1 MKQMKKLLA
10 FVLAFAM
17 IVTIYQPSAVY
28 AAAKKP
34 SLSAKTM
41 TLQVGQK
48 KTLKV
53 KNAGKKAVLKWSSN
67 KKSIATVSKKGVVKA
82 VKAGNAVVTCK
93 VTTKNGKTTKL
104 TCKVAV
110 KKTAKVTSL
119 TVGSQSELEKALKN
133 KNDTKITVATQ
144 GAVTFTVPQGNYS
157 KVDLVINA
165 PNADVVNNG
174 KFKSIDIQ
182 AIKPNTY
189 RENAKGNV
197 ITVSATGDARVIV
210 ETGATVAKI
219 MVSGSKGNVKLVV
232 DGTLSGI
239 TIDAP
244 VNVTVEGKTTV
255 AVPVTVNEKAAGA
268 NVTSSTPVE
277 VKAAAPIALNLTKG
291 AEGSKVEATSDK
303 AEVTVKNETTQAVTV
318 TTPAGSKDVAKDTT
332 SKVDNAGK
340 VTDTTDNNGGNTSDG
355 GTSSGGSSGGNVT
368 PTETITLNA
377 LHVFARNQMDV
388 ELQTKIT
395 NKDKIVVTD
404 EKGNIQKVAE
414 IKDMNDDSQEDEEDG
429 WQRYM
434 ITFASNLESGKYV
447 FTYVSGNKKYQG
459 DFDFA
464 EEDLAKTESAAG
476 KIKTNIFDKTYDIV
490 AAGENDT
497 SVAVRQI
504 NKVLGECAQ
513 ANDFWAV
520 VLGNYSDTYDNKDS
534 GKAGLKIT
542 IRVQG
547 GDSDVLQDVD
557 GIVYF
562 TFTKEPM
569 AVTAPVISYK
579 TKTSIV
585 VKAEDDQE
593 YICCESDKEITQED
607 DWENAVQA
615 DRADE
620 FGNIEFSDLDMGKT
634 YVVYT
639 RNMTEDMTVK
649 MSEKVTLSNEL
660 KDMEAVVKTSNEENI
675 PGEITGWEKGGLVL
689 RVPVTIKF
697 MVYGTYEKD
706 KLKYVFTSSD
716 EHFGDFQDE
725 SADLDEKVR
734 LNTFQDD
741 YVEFIGAENLGEG
754 DHTFQFSLQVK
765 YDDQV
770 INQVEFSTVFSI
782 TEEDLEKTQD

>member
-17 IVTIYQPSAVY
+17 IITIYQPSAAY
-28 AAAKKP
+28 AATKKTR
-34 SLSAKTM
+34 LNAKTM

-53 KNAGKKAVLKWSSN
+53 KNAGKKAKLKWSSN

-133 KNDTKITVATQ
+133 KNVTKITVATQ

-255 AVPVTVNEKAAGA
+255 AVSVTVNEKAAGA

-277 VKAAAPIALNLTKG
+277 VKAAAPITLNLTKG
-291 AEGSKVEATSDK
+291 AEGSKVETTSNK

-340 VTDTTDNNGGNTSDG
+340 VTDVADNTDANNNGGGATG
-355 GTSSGGSSGGNVT
+355 GGSSSGGSVTPTPSVGKMDKAQNVVKNIEKNELSASISALQNPMICQKVLFDEIQKKFNEDEELKDIYFEVSYNEPIEKNDPKLIASMRVTIYGENDESYEIYGNVT
-368 PTETITLNA
+368 FICTES
-377 LHVFARNQMDV
+377 
-388 ELQTKIT
+388 E
-395 NKDKIVVTD
+395 
-404 EKGNIQKVAE
+404 IQVSAPE
-414 IKDMNDDSQEDEEDG
+414 IKHILKHSLVVAVEPTYEYACVTSGTAISAITEDEWVQGNESDDFGCYEMSGLAENTDYVVYKRIIGVDEYYGSTTVTTTGGKETVCLAEADDKKEFKFENVKTTSLIRIPLDGLKTACYGLPENNGEHGSFEFACDDSALNDSLNGAYTSLEYSKEENVFF
-429 WQRYM
+429 
-434 ITFASNLESGKYV
+434 TFEV
-447 FTYVSGNKKYQG
+447 P
-459 DFDFA
+459 
-464 EEDLAKTESAAG
+464 EDL
-476 KIKTNIFDKTYDIV
+476 
-490 AAGENDT
+490 
-497 SVAVRQI
+497 
-504 NKVLGECAQ
+504 
-513 ANDFWAV
+513 
-520 VLGNYSDTYDNKDS
+520 
-534 GKAGLKIT
+534 KA
-542 IRVQG
+542 R
-547 GDSDVLQDVD
+547 
-557 GIVYF
+557 
-562 TFTKEPM
+562 
-569 AVTAPVISYK
+569 
-579 TKTSIV
+579 
-585 VKAEDDQE
+585 
-593 YICCESDKEITQED
+593 
-607 DWENAVQA
+607 
-615 DRADE
+615 
-620 FGNIEFSDLDMGKT
+620 T
-634 YVVYT
+634 YVVKFNYYFGCSVRKSDGEWDEYT
-639 RNMTEDMTVK
+639 SKSDPIPYTV
-649 MSEKVTLSNEL
+649 T
-660 KDMEAVVKTSNEENI
+660 
-675 PGEITGWEKGGLVL
+675 
-689 RVPVTIKF
+689 
-697 MVYGTYEKD
+697 
-706 KLKYVFTSSD
+706 FTV
-716 EHFGDFQDE
+716 Q
-725 SADLDEKVR
+725 
-734 LNTFQDD
+734 
-741 YVEFIGAENLGEG
+741 
-754 DHTFQFSLQVK
+754 
-765 YDDQV
+765 
-770 INQVEFSTVFSI
+770 
-782 TEEDLEKTQD
+782 

>member
-17 IVTIYQPSAVY
+17 IITIYQPSAAY
-28 AAAKKP
+28 AATQKTR
-34 SLSAKTM
+34 LNAKTM

-53 KNAGKKAVLKWSSN
+53 KNAGKKAKLKWSSN

-133 KNDTKITVATQ
+133 KNVTKITVATQ

-291 AEGSKVEATSDK
+291 AEGSKVETTSDK

-340 VTDTTDNNGGNTSDG
+340 VTDVADNTDANNGGGATG
-355 GTSSGGSSGGNVT
+355 GSSSSGGSVT
-368 PTETITLNA
+368 PTPSVGKMDKAQNVVKNIEKNELPASISA
-377 LHVFARNQMDV
+377 LQNPMICQKVLF
-388 ELQTKIT
+388 
-395 NKDKIVVTD
+395 D
-404 EKGNIQKVAE
+404 EIQK
-414 IKDMNDDSQEDEEDG
+414 KFNEDEELKDI
-429 WQRYM
+429 YFEVSYNET
-434 ITFASNLESGKYV
+434 IEKNDPKLFASMWVTIY
-447 FTYVSGNKKYQG
+447 
-459 DFDFA
+459 
-464 EEDLAKTESAAG
+464 
-476 KIKTNIFDKTYDIV
+476 
-490 AAGENDT
+490 GENDERYEIYGYVT
-497 SVAVRQI
+497 FICTESEIQVSAPEIKHILKHSLVVAVEPTYEYACVTSGTAISTITEDEWVQG
-504 NKVLGECAQ
+504 NESD
-513 ANDFWAV
+513 DFGCYEMSGLNENTEHV
-520 VLGNYSDTYDNKDS
+520 VYKRIIGVDEYYGSTTVTTTG
-534 GKAGLKIT
+534 GKETVCLAEADGKKEFKFENVKTTSLIRIPLDGLKT
-542 IRVQG
+542 ACYG
-547 GDSDVLQDVD
+547 LPENNGEHGSFEFACDDSALNDSLNGAYTSLEYSKEEENVF
-557 GIVYF
+557 F
-562 TFTKEPM
+562 TFEVPEDL
-569 AVTAPVISYK
+569 
-579 TKTSIV
+579 
-585 VKAEDDQE
+585 KA
-593 YICCESDKEITQED
+593 
-607 DWENAVQA
+607 
-615 DRADE
+615 R
-620 FGNIEFSDLDMGKT
+620 T
-634 YVVYT
+634 YVVKFNYYFGCSVRKSDGEWDEYT
-639 RNMTEDMTVK
+639 SKSDPIPYTV
-649 MSEKVTLSNEL
+649 T
-660 KDMEAVVKTSNEENI
+660 
-675 PGEITGWEKGGLVL
+675 
-689 RVPVTIKF
+689 
-697 MVYGTYEKD
+697 
-706 KLKYVFTSSD
+706 FTV
-716 EHFGDFQDE
+716 Q
-725 SADLDEKVR
+725 
-734 LNTFQDD
+734 
-741 YVEFIGAENLGEG
+741 
-754 DHTFQFSLQVK
+754 
-765 YDDQV
+765 
-770 INQVEFSTVFSI
+770 
-782 TEEDLEKTQD
+782 

>member
-17 IVTIYQPSAVY
+17 IITIYQPSAAY
-28 AAAKKP
+28 AATQKTR
-34 SLSAKTM
+34 LNAKTM

-53 KNAGKKAVLKWSSN
+53 KNAGKKAKLKWSSN

-93 VTTKNGKTTKL
+93 VTTRNGKTTKL

-133 KNDTKITVATQ
+133 KNVTKITVATQ

-291 AEGSKVEATSDK
+291 AEGSKVETTSDK

-340 VTDTTDNNGGNTSDG
+340 VTDVADNTDANNGGGATG
-355 GTSSGGSSGGNVT
+355 GSSSSGGSVTPTPSVGKMDKAQNVVKNIEKNELPASISALQNPMICQKVLFDEIQKKFNEDEELKDIYFEVSYNETIEKNDPKLFASMWVTIYGENDEKYEIYGNVT
-368 PTETITLNA
+368 FICTES
-377 LHVFARNQMDV
+377 
-388 ELQTKIT
+388 E
-395 NKDKIVVTD
+395 
-404 EKGNIQKVAE
+404 IQVSAPE
-414 IKDMNDDSQEDEEDG
+414 IKHILKHSLVVAVEPTYEYACVTSGTAISAITEDEWVQGNESDDFGCYEMSGLAENTDYVVYKRIIGVDEYYGSTTVTTTGGKETVCLAEADDKKEFKFENVKTTSLIRIPLDGLKTACYGLPENNGEHGSFEFACDDSALNDSLNGAYTSLEYSKEENVFF
-429 WQRYM
+429 
-434 ITFASNLESGKYV
+434 TFEV
-447 FTYVSGNKKYQG
+447 P
-459 DFDFA
+459 
-464 EEDLAKTESAAG
+464 EDL
-476 KIKTNIFDKTYDIV
+476 
-490 AAGENDT
+490 
-497 SVAVRQI
+497 
-504 NKVLGECAQ
+504 
-513 ANDFWAV
+513 
-520 VLGNYSDTYDNKDS
+520 
-534 GKAGLKIT
+534 KA
-542 IRVQG
+542 R
-547 GDSDVLQDVD
+547 
-557 GIVYF
+557 
-562 TFTKEPM
+562 
-569 AVTAPVISYK
+569 
-579 TKTSIV
+579 
-585 VKAEDDQE
+585 
-593 YICCESDKEITQED
+593 
-607 DWENAVQA
+607 
-615 DRADE
+615 
-620 FGNIEFSDLDMGKT
+620 T
-634 YVVYT
+634 YVVKFNYYFGCSVRKSDGEWDEYT
-639 RNMTEDMTVK
+639 SKSDPIPYTV
-649 MSEKVTLSNEL
+649 T
-660 KDMEAVVKTSNEENI
+660 
-675 PGEITGWEKGGLVL
+675 
-689 RVPVTIKF
+689 
-697 MVYGTYEKD
+697 
-706 KLKYVFTSSD
+706 FTV
-716 EHFGDFQDE
+716 Q
-725 SADLDEKVR
+725 
-734 LNTFQDD
+734 
-741 YVEFIGAENLGEG
+741 
-754 DHTFQFSLQVK
+754 
-765 YDDQV
+765 
-770 INQVEFSTVFSI
+770 
-782 TEEDLEKTQD
+782 

>member
-17 IVTIYQPSAVY
+17 IITIYQPSAAY
-28 AAAKKP
+28 AATKKTR
-34 SLSAKTM
+34 LNAKTM

-53 KNAGKKAVLKWSSN
+53 KNAGKKAKLKWSSN
-67 KKSIATVSKKGVVKA
+67 KKSIATVSQKGVVKA

-133 KNDTKITVATQ
+133 KNVTKITVATQ

-244 VNVTVEGKTTV
+244 VNVTVEGKTTA

-291 AEGSKVEATSDK
+291 AEGSKVETTSDK

-340 VTDTTDNNGGNTSDG
+340 VTDVADNTDANNNGGGATG
-355 GTSSGGSSGGNVT
+355 GSSSSGGSVT
-368 PTETITLNA
+368 PTPSVGKMDKAQNVVKNIEKNELPASISALQNPMICQKVLFDEIQKKFNEDEKLKDIYFEVSYNETIEKNDSKLTA
-377 LHVFARNQMDV
+377 SMW
-388 ELQTKIT
+388 
-395 NKDKIVVTD
+395 VT
-404 EKGNIQKVAE
+404 I
-414 IKDMNDDSQEDEEDG
+414 
-429 WQRYM
+429 Y
-434 ITFASNLESGKYV
+434 
-447 FTYVSGNKKYQG
+447 
-459 DFDFA
+459 
-464 EEDLAKTESAAG
+464 
-476 KIKTNIFDKTYDIV
+476 
-490 AAGENDT
+490 GENDEGYELYDDVT
-497 SVAVRQI
+497 FVCTESEIQVSAPEIKHILKHSLVVAVEPTYEYACVTSGTAISAITEDEWVQG
-504 NKVLGECAQ
+504 NESD
-513 ANDFWAV
+513 DF
-520 VLGNYSDTYDNKDS
+520 GCYEMS
-534 GKAGLKIT
+534 GLK
-542 IRVQG
+542 
-547 GDSDVLQDVD
+547 
-557 GIVYF
+557 
-562 TFTKEPM
+562 
-569 AVTAPVISYK
+569 
-579 TKTSIV
+579 
-585 VKAEDDQE
+585 
-593 YICCESDKEITQED
+593 
-607 DWENAVQA
+607 EN
-615 DRADE
+615 
-620 FGNIEFSDLDMGKT
+620 
-634 YVVYT
+634 
-639 RNMTEDMTVK
+639 TE
-649 MSEKVTLSNEL
+649 
-660 KDMEAVVKTSNEENI
+660 
-675 PGEITGWEKGGLVL
+675 
-689 RVPVTIKF
+689 
-697 MVYGTYEKD
+697 
-706 KLKYVFTSSD
+706 
-716 EHFGDFQDE
+716 
-725 SADLDEKVR
+725 
-734 LNTFQDD
+734 
-741 YVEFIGAENLGEG
+741 
-754 DHTFQFSLQVK
+754 
-765 YDDQV
+765 
-770 INQVEFSTVFSI
+770 
-782 TEEDLEKTQD
+782 

>member
-17 IVTIYQPSAVY
+17 IITIYQPSAVY

-34 SLSAKTM
+34 GLSAKTM

-53 KNAGKKAVLKWSSN
+53 KNAGKKAKLKWSSN

-82 VKAGNAVVTCK
+82 VKAGNAIVTCK

-119 TVGSQSELEKALKN
+119 TVGFQKELEKALKN
-133 KNDTKITVATQ
+133 KNVTKITVATQ
-144 GAVTFTVPQGNYS
+144 GAVTFTVPQGDYS
-157 KVDLVINA
+157 KVELVINA

-210 ETGATVAKI
+210 ETGATVEKI

-244 VNVTVEGKTTV
+244 VNVTVEGKTTA

-291 AEGSKVEATSDK
+291 AEGSKVETTSDK

-340 VTDTTDNNGGNTSDG
+340 VTEVADNTDVNNNNGGGTAG
-355 GTSSGGSSGGNVT
+355 GGSSSGGSSGGNVT

-395 NKDKIVVTD
+395 DKDKIVVTD

-434 ITFASNLESGKYV
+434 ITFTSNLESGKYV

-490 AAGENDT
+490 ATGENDT
-497 SVAVRQI
+497 SVAGRQI
-504 NKVLGECAQ
+504 NKVLGEYAQ
-513 ANDFWAV
+513 ANDFWAA
-520 VLGNYSDTYDNKDS
+520 VLGNYSDTYDNKS
-534 GKAGLKIT
+534 GGKAGLKIT

-569 AVTAPVISYK
+569 AVTAPAISYK

-585 VKAEDDQE
+585 VKAEEDQE
-593 YICCESDKEITQED
+593 YICCEADKEITQED
-607 DWENAVQA
+607 DWENTVQA

-620 FGNIEFSDLDMGKT
+620 FGNIEFDKLSIGKS
-634 YVVYT
+634 YRIWT
-639 RNMTEDMTVK
+639 RNIEEADVE
-649 MSEKVTLSNEL
+649 EKS
-660 KDMEAVVKTSNEENI
+660 D
-675 PGEITGWEKGGLVL
+675 EITLTEKNPQIVCL
-689 RVPVTIKF
+689 
-697 MVYGTYEKD
+697 
-706 KLKYVFTSSD
+706 
-716 EHFGDFQDE
+716 
-725 SADLDEKVR
+725 ADSDEKV
-734 LNTFQDD
+734 L
-741 YVEFIGAENLGEG
+741 NLG
-754 DHTFQFSLQVK
+754 
-765 YDDQV
+765 
-770 INQVEFSTVFSI
+770 TVTTS
-782 TEEDLEKTQD
+782 EEDDRVIQIPRSVKISNYGQVPENMYLHGETDNVVLMKDGQKIESDVSVSLPHSDLAEVYSVDGFEKGEYTLTYDYYYCCSDNTTHQRAVGSQAVTYQVTFTIE

>member
-17 IVTIYQPSAVY
+17 IITIYQPSAAY
-28 AAAKKP
+28 AATKKTR
-34 SLSAKTM
+34 LNAKTM

-53 KNAGKKAVLKWSSN
+53 KNAGKKAKLKWSSN

-133 KNDTKITVATQ
+133 KNVTKITVATQ
-144 GAVTFTVPQGNYS
+144 GAVTFTVPQSNYS

-244 VNVTVEGKTTV
+244 VNVTVEGKTTA

-291 AEGSKVEATSDK
+291 AEGSKVETISDK

-340 VTDTTDNNGGNTSDG
+340 VTDVADNTDANNNGGGATG
-355 GTSSGGSSGGNVT
+355 GGSSSGGSVTPTPSVGKMDKAQNVVKNIEKNELSASISALQNPMICQKVLFDEIQKKFNEDEELKDIYFEVSYNEPIEKNDPKLIASMRVTIYGENDESYEIYGNVT
-368 PTETITLNA
+368 FICTES
-377 LHVFARNQMDV
+377 
-388 ELQTKIT
+388 E
-395 NKDKIVVTD
+395 
-404 EKGNIQKVAE
+404 IQVSAPE
-414 IKDMNDDSQEDEEDG
+414 IKHILKHSLVVAVEPTYEYACVTSGTAISAITENQWVQGNESDDFGCCEMSGLKEDTEYVVYKRIIGVDEYYGSTTVTTTGGKETVCLAEADGKKEFKFDNVKTTSLIRIPLDGLKTACYGLPENNGEHGSFEFACDDSALNDSLNDAYTSLEYSKEEENVFF
-429 WQRYM
+429 
-434 ITFASNLESGKYV
+434 TFEVPEVLKTGKYV
-447 FTYVSGNKKYQG
+447 VKFNYYFGCSVRKSDGKWDKY
-459 DFDFA
+459 
-464 EEDLAKTESAAG
+464 
-476 KIKTNIFDKTYDIV
+476 
-490 AAGENDT
+490 T
-497 SVAVRQI
+497 S
-504 NKVLGECAQ
+504 K
-513 ANDFWAV
+513 
-520 VLGNYSDTYDNKDS
+520 SDPIPY
-534 GKAGLKIT
+534 T
-542 IRVQG
+542 I
-547 GDSDVLQDVD
+547 
-557 GIVYF
+557 
-562 TFTKEPM
+562 TFT
-569 AVTAPVISYK
+569 
-579 TKTSIV
+579 
-585 VKAEDDQE
+585 
-593 YICCESDKEITQED
+593 
-607 DWENAVQA
+607 VQ
-615 DRADE
+615 
-620 FGNIEFSDLDMGKT
+620 
-634 YVVYT
+634 
-639 RNMTEDMTVK
+639 
-649 MSEKVTLSNEL
+649 
-660 KDMEAVVKTSNEENI
+660 
-675 PGEITGWEKGGLVL
+675 
-689 RVPVTIKF
+689 
-697 MVYGTYEKD
+697 
-706 KLKYVFTSSD
+706 
-716 EHFGDFQDE
+716 
-725 SADLDEKVR
+725 
-734 LNTFQDD
+734 
-741 YVEFIGAENLGEG
+741 
-754 DHTFQFSLQVK
+754 
-765 YDDQV
+765 
-770 INQVEFSTVFSI
+770 
-782 TEEDLEKTQD
+782 

>member
-17 IVTIYQPSAVY
+17 IITIYQPSAAY
-28 AAAKKP
+28 AATQKTR
-34 SLSAKTM
+34 LNAKTM

-53 KNAGKKAVLKWSSN
+53 KNAGKKTKLKWSSN

-133 KNDTKITVATQ
+133 KNVTKITVATQ

-244 VNVTVEGKTTV
+244 VNVTVEGKTTA

-277 VKAAAPIALNLTKG
+277 VKAAAPITLNLTKG
-291 AEGSKVEATSDK
+291 AEGSKVETTSDK

-340 VTDTTDNNGGNTSDG
+340 VTDVADNTDANNNGGGATG
-355 GTSSGGSSGGNVT
+355 GGSSSGGGIT
-368 PTETITLNA
+368 PVPSIGKIGEFS
-377 LHVFARNQMDV
+377 VMGRNKLSIYPDDV
-388 ELQTKIT
+388 
-395 NKDKIVVTD
+395 KIVPETVANENITVTD
-404 EKGNIQKVAE
+404 ANGRSIRAAE
-414 IKDMNDDSQEDEEDG
+414 IKRDADG
-429 WQRYM
+429 
-434 ITFASNLESGKYV
+434 ESGY
-447 FTYVSGNKKYQG
+447 Y
-459 DFDFA
+459 
-464 EEDLAKTESAAG
+464 
-476 KIKTNIFDKTYDIV
+476 
-490 AAGENDT
+490 
-497 SVAVRQI
+497 
-504 NKVLGECAQ
+504 
-513 ANDFWAV
+513 
-520 VLGNYSDTYDNKDS
+520 
-534 GKAGLKIT
+534 
-542 IRVQG
+542 
-547 GDSDVLQDVD
+547 
-557 GIVYF
+557 
-562 TFTKEPM
+562 
-569 AVTAPVISYK
+569 
-579 TKTSIV
+579 
-585 VKAEDDQE
+585 
-593 YICCESDKEITQED
+593 
-607 DWENAVQA
+607 
-615 DRADE
+615 
-620 FGNIEFSDLDMGKT
+620 
-634 YVVYT
+634 
-639 RNMTEDMTVK
+639 
-649 MSEKVTLSNEL
+649 VTLAS
-660 KDMEAVVKTSNEENI
+660 DMVN
-675 PGEITGWEKGGLVL
+675 
-689 RVPVTIKF
+689 
-697 MVYGTYEKD
+697 
-706 KLKYVFTSSD
+706 
-716 EHFGDFQDE
+716 
-725 SADLDEKVR
+725 
-734 LNTFQDD
+734 
-741 YVEFIGAENLGEG
+741 
-754 DHTFQFSLQVK
+754 
-765 YDDQV
+765 
-770 INQVEFSTVFSI
+770 
-782 TEEDLEKTQD
+782 

>member
-17 IVTIYQPSAVY
+17 IITIYQPSAAY
-28 AAAKKP
+28 AATQKTR
-34 SLSAKTM
+34 LNAKTM

-53 KNAGKKAVLKWSSN
+53 KNAGKKAKLKWSSN

-133 KNDTKITVATQ
+133 KNVTKITVATQ

-244 VNVTVEGKTTV
+244 VNVTVEGKTTA

-291 AEGSKVEATSDK
+291 AEGSKVETTSDK

-340 VTDTTDNNGGNTSDG
+340 VTDVADNTDANNNGGGATG
-355 GTSSGGSSGGNVT
+355 GGSSSGGSVTPTPSVGKMDKAQNVVKNIEKNELPASISALQNPMICQKVLFDEIQKKFNEDEELKDIYFEVSYNEPIEKNDPKLIASMRVTIYGENDESYEIYGNVT
-368 PTETITLNA
+368 FICKES
-377 LHVFARNQMDV
+377 
-388 ELQTKIT
+388 E
-395 NKDKIVVTD
+395 
-404 EKGNIQKVAE
+404 IQVSAPE
-414 IKDMNDDSQEDEEDG
+414 IKHILKHSLVVAVEPTYEYACVTSGTAISAITENQWVQGNESDDFGCYEMSGLNENTEHVVYKRIIGVDEYYGSTTVTTTGGKETVCLAEADGKKEFKFENVKTTSLIRIPLDGLKTACYGLPENNGEHGSFEFACDDSALNDSLNGAYTSLEYSKEEENVFF
-429 WQRYM
+429 
-434 ITFASNLESGKYV
+434 TFEV
-447 FTYVSGNKKYQG
+447 P
-459 DFDFA
+459 
-464 EEDLAKTESAAG
+464 EDL
-476 KIKTNIFDKTYDIV
+476 
-490 AAGENDT
+490 
-497 SVAVRQI
+497 
-504 NKVLGECAQ
+504 
-513 ANDFWAV
+513 
-520 VLGNYSDTYDNKDS
+520 
-534 GKAGLKIT
+534 KA
-542 IRVQG
+542 R
-547 GDSDVLQDVD
+547 
-557 GIVYF
+557 
-562 TFTKEPM
+562 
-569 AVTAPVISYK
+569 
-579 TKTSIV
+579 
-585 VKAEDDQE
+585 
-593 YICCESDKEITQED
+593 
-607 DWENAVQA
+607 
-615 DRADE
+615 
-620 FGNIEFSDLDMGKT
+620 T
-634 YVVYT
+634 YVVKFNYYFGCSVRKSDGEWDEYT
-639 RNMTEDMTVK
+639 SKSDPIPYTV
-649 MSEKVTLSNEL
+649 T
-660 KDMEAVVKTSNEENI
+660 
-675 PGEITGWEKGGLVL
+675 
-689 RVPVTIKF
+689 
-697 MVYGTYEKD
+697 
-706 KLKYVFTSSD
+706 FTV
-716 EHFGDFQDE
+716 Q
-725 SADLDEKVR
+725 
-734 LNTFQDD
+734 
-741 YVEFIGAENLGEG
+741 
-754 DHTFQFSLQVK
+754 
-765 YDDQV
+765 
-770 INQVEFSTVFSI
+770 
-782 TEEDLEKTQD
+782 

>member
-17 IVTIYQPSAVY
+17 IITIYQPSAAY
-28 AAAKKP
+28 AATQKTR
-34 SLSAKTM
+34 LNAKTM

-53 KNAGKKAVLKWSSN
+53 KNAGKKAKLKWSSN

-133 KNDTKITVATQ
+133 KNVTKITVATQ

-291 AEGSKVEATSDK
+291 AEGSKVETTSDK

-332 SKVDNAGK
+332 SKVDNVGK
-340 VTDTTDNNGGNTSDG
+340 VTDVADNTDANNGGGATG
-355 GTSSGGSSGGNVT
+355 GSSSSGGSVTPTPSVGKMDKAQNVVKNIEKNELPASISALQNPMICQKVLFDEIQKKFNEDEELKDIYFEVSYNEPIEKNDPKLIASMRVTIYGENDESYEIYGNVT
-368 PTETITLNA
+368 FICKES
-377 LHVFARNQMDV
+377 
-388 ELQTKIT
+388 E
-395 NKDKIVVTD
+395 
-404 EKGNIQKVAE
+404 IQVSAPE
-414 IKDMNDDSQEDEEDG
+414 IKHILKHSLVVAVEPTYEYACVTSGTAISAITENQWVQGNESDDFGCYEMSGLNENTEHVVYKRIIGVDEYYGSTTVTTTGGKETVCLAEADGKKEFKFENVKTTSLIRIPLDGLKTACYGLPENNGEHGSFEFACDDSALNDSLNGAYTSLEYSKEEENVFF
-429 WQRYM
+429 
-434 ITFASNLESGKYV
+434 TFEV
-447 FTYVSGNKKYQG
+447 P
-459 DFDFA
+459 
-464 EEDLAKTESAAG
+464 EDL
-476 KIKTNIFDKTYDIV
+476 
-490 AAGENDT
+490 
-497 SVAVRQI
+497 
-504 NKVLGECAQ
+504 
-513 ANDFWAV
+513 
-520 VLGNYSDTYDNKDS
+520 
-534 GKAGLKIT
+534 KA
-542 IRVQG
+542 R
-547 GDSDVLQDVD
+547 
-557 GIVYF
+557 
-562 TFTKEPM
+562 
-569 AVTAPVISYK
+569 
-579 TKTSIV
+579 
-585 VKAEDDQE
+585 
-593 YICCESDKEITQED
+593 
-607 DWENAVQA
+607 
-615 DRADE
+615 
-620 FGNIEFSDLDMGKT
+620 T
-634 YVVYT
+634 YVVKFNYYFGCSVRKSDGEWDEYT
-639 RNMTEDMTVK
+639 SKSDPIPYTV
-649 MSEKVTLSNEL
+649 T
-660 KDMEAVVKTSNEENI
+660 
-675 PGEITGWEKGGLVL
+675 
-689 RVPVTIKF
+689 
-697 MVYGTYEKD
+697 
-706 KLKYVFTSSD
+706 FTV
-716 EHFGDFQDE
+716 Q
-725 SADLDEKVR
+725 
-734 LNTFQDD
+734 
-741 YVEFIGAENLGEG
+741 
-754 DHTFQFSLQVK
+754 
-765 YDDQV
+765 
-770 INQVEFSTVFSI
+770 
-782 TEEDLEKTQD
+782 

>member
-17 IVTIYQPSAVY
+17 IITIYQPSAAY
-28 AAAKKP
+28 AATKKIR
-34 SLSAKTM
+34 LNAKTM

-53 KNAGKKAVLKWSSN
+53 KNAGKKAKLKWSSN

-133 KNDTKITVATQ
+133 KNVTKITVATQ
-144 GAVTFTVPQGNYS
+144 GAVTFTVPQGDYS

-210 ETGATVAKI
+210 ATGATVAKI

-244 VNVTVEGKTTV
+244 VNVTVEGKTTA

-291 AEGSKVEATSDK
+291 AEGSKVETTSDK

-340 VTDTTDNNGGNTSDG
+340 VTDVADNTDANNNGGGATG
-355 GTSSGGSSGGNVT
+355 GGSSSGGSVT
-368 PTETITLNA
+368 PTPSVGKMDKAQNVVKNIEKNELPASISA
-377 LHVFARNQMDV
+377 LQNPMICQKVLF
-388 ELQTKIT
+388 
-395 NKDKIVVTD
+395 D
-404 EKGNIQKVAE
+404 EIQK
-414 IKDMNDDSQEDEEDG
+414 KFNEDEELKDIDFEVS
-429 WQRYM
+429 YNET
-434 ITFASNLESGKYV
+434 IEKNDPKLFASMWVTIY
-447 FTYVSGNKKYQG
+447 
-459 DFDFA
+459 
-464 EEDLAKTESAAG
+464 
-476 KIKTNIFDKTYDIV
+476 
-490 AAGENDT
+490 GENDERYEIYGYVT
-497 SVAVRQI
+497 FICTESEIQVSAPEIKHILKHSLVVAVEPTYEYACVTSGTAISAITEDQWVQGNESDDFGCYEMSGLKEDTEYVVYKRI
-504 NKVLGECAQ
+504 IGVDEYYGSTTVTTTGGKETVCLAEADGKKEFKFDNVKTTSLIRIPLDGLKTACYGLPENNGEHGSFEFACDDSAL
-513 ANDFWAV
+513 NDSLNDAYTS
-520 VLGNYSDTYDNKDS
+520 LEYSKEEENVFFTFEVPEDL
-534 GKAGLKIT
+534 KAG
-542 IRVQG
+542 
-547 GDSDVLQDVD
+547 
-557 GIVYF
+557 
-562 TFTKEPM
+562 
-569 AVTAPVISYK
+569 
-579 TKTSIV
+579 
-585 VKAEDDQE
+585 
-593 YICCESDKEITQED
+593 
-607 DWENAVQA
+607 
-615 DRADE
+615 
-620 FGNIEFSDLDMGKT
+620 T
-634 YVVYT
+634 YVVKFNYYFGCSVRKSDGEWDEYT
-639 RNMTEDMTVK
+639 SKSDPIPYTV
-649 MSEKVTLSNEL
+649 T
-660 KDMEAVVKTSNEENI
+660 
-675 PGEITGWEKGGLVL
+675 
-689 RVPVTIKF
+689 
-697 MVYGTYEKD
+697 
-706 KLKYVFTSSD
+706 FTV
-716 EHFGDFQDE
+716 Q
-725 SADLDEKVR
+725 
-734 LNTFQDD
+734 
-741 YVEFIGAENLGEG
+741 
-754 DHTFQFSLQVK
+754 
-765 YDDQV
+765 
-770 INQVEFSTVFSI
+770 
-782 TEEDLEKTQD
+782 

>member
-17 IVTIYQPSAVY
+17 IITIYQPSAAY
-28 AAAKKP
+28 AATQKTR
-34 SLSAKTM
+34 LNAKTM

-53 KNAGKKAVLKWSSN
+53 KNAGKKAKLKWSSN

-133 KNDTKITVATQ
+133 KNVTKITVATQ

-244 VNVTVEGKTTV
+244 VNVTVEGKTTA

-291 AEGSKVEATSDK
+291 AEGSKVETTSDK

-340 VTDTTDNNGGNTSDG
+340 VTDVADNTDANNNGGGATG
-355 GTSSGGSSGGNVT
+355 GGSSSGGSVT
-368 PTETITLNA
+368 PTPSVGKMDKAQNVVKNIEKNELPASISA
-377 LHVFARNQMDV
+377 LQNPMICQKVLF
-388 ELQTKIT
+388 
-395 NKDKIVVTD
+395 D
-404 EKGNIQKVAE
+404 EIQK
-414 IKDMNDDSQEDEEDG
+414 KFNEDEELKDIDFEVS
-429 WQRYM
+429 YNET
-434 ITFASNLESGKYV
+434 IEKNDPKLFASMWVTIY
-447 FTYVSGNKKYQG
+447 
-459 DFDFA
+459 
-464 EEDLAKTESAAG
+464 
-476 KIKTNIFDKTYDIV
+476 
-490 AAGENDT
+490 GENDERYEIYGYVT
-497 SVAVRQI
+497 FICTESEIQVSAPEIKHILKHSLVVAVEPTYEYACVTSGTAISTITEDEWVQG
-504 NKVLGECAQ
+504 NESD
-513 ANDFWAV
+513 DFGCYEMSGLNENTEHV
-520 VLGNYSDTYDNKDS
+520 VYKRIIGVDEYYGSTTVTTTG
-534 GKAGLKIT
+534 GKETVCLAEADGKKEFKFENVKTTSLIRIPLDGLKT
-542 IRVQG
+542 ACYG
-547 GDSDVLQDVD
+547 LPENNGEHGSFEFACDDSALNDSLNGAYTSLEYSKEENVF
-557 GIVYF
+557 F
-562 TFTKEPM
+562 TFEVPEDL
-569 AVTAPVISYK
+569 
-579 TKTSIV
+579 
-585 VKAEDDQE
+585 KA
-593 YICCESDKEITQED
+593 
-607 DWENAVQA
+607 
-615 DRADE
+615 R
-620 FGNIEFSDLDMGKT
+620 T
-634 YVVYT
+634 YVVKFNYYFGCSVRKSDGEWDEYT
-639 RNMTEDMTVK
+639 SKSDPIPYTV
-649 MSEKVTLSNEL
+649 T
-660 KDMEAVVKTSNEENI
+660 
-675 PGEITGWEKGGLVL
+675 
-689 RVPVTIKF
+689 
-697 MVYGTYEKD
+697 
-706 KLKYVFTSSD
+706 FTV
-716 EHFGDFQDE
+716 Q
-725 SADLDEKVR
+725 
-734 LNTFQDD
+734 
-741 YVEFIGAENLGEG
+741 
-754 DHTFQFSLQVK
+754 
-765 YDDQV
+765 
-770 INQVEFSTVFSI
+770 
-782 TEEDLEKTQD
+782 

>member
-17 IVTIYQPSAVY
+17 IITIYQPSAAY
-28 AAAKKP
+28 AATQKTR
-34 SLSAKTM
+34 LNAKTM

-53 KNAGKKAVLKWSSN
+53 KNAGKKAKLKWSSN

-133 KNDTKITVATQ
+133 KNVTKITVATQ

-291 AEGSKVEATSDK
+291 AEGSKVETTSDK

-340 VTDTTDNNGGNTSDG
+340 VTDVADNTDANNNGGGATG
-355 GTSSGGSSGGNVT
+355 GGSSSWGSVT
-368 PTETITLNA
+368 PTPSVGKMDKAQNVVKNIEKNELSASISA
-377 LHVFARNQMDV
+377 LQNPMICQKVLF
-388 ELQTKIT
+388 
-395 NKDKIVVTD
+395 D
-404 EKGNIQKVAE
+404 EIQK
-414 IKDMNDDSQEDEEDG
+414 KFNEDEELKDIDFEVS
-429 WQRYM
+429 YNET
-434 ITFASNLESGKYV
+434 IEKNDPKLFASMWVTIY
-447 FTYVSGNKKYQG
+447 
-459 DFDFA
+459 
-464 EEDLAKTESAAG
+464 
-476 KIKTNIFDKTYDIV
+476 
-490 AAGENDT
+490 GENDERYEIYGYVT
-497 SVAVRQI
+497 FICTESEIQVSAPEIKHILKHSLVVAVEPTYEYACVTSGTAISAITEDEWVQGNESDDFGCYEMSGLNENTEYVVYKRI
-504 NKVLGECAQ
+504 IGVDEYYGSTTVTTTGGKETVCLAEADGKKEFKFDNVKTTSLIRIPLDGLKTACYGLPENNGEHGRFEFACDDSAL
-513 ANDFWAV
+513 NDSLNGAYTS
-520 VLGNYSDTYDNKDS
+520 LEYSKEEENVFFTFEVPEDL
-534 GKAGLKIT
+534 KAG
-542 IRVQG
+542 
-547 GDSDVLQDVD
+547 
-557 GIVYF
+557 
-562 TFTKEPM
+562 
-569 AVTAPVISYK
+569 
-579 TKTSIV
+579 
-585 VKAEDDQE
+585 
-593 YICCESDKEITQED
+593 
-607 DWENAVQA
+607 
-615 DRADE
+615 
-620 FGNIEFSDLDMGKT
+620 T
-634 YVVYT
+634 YVVKFNYYFGCSVRKSDGEWDEYT
-639 RNMTEDMTVK
+639 CKSDPIPYTV
-649 MSEKVTLSNEL
+649 T
-660 KDMEAVVKTSNEENI
+660 
-675 PGEITGWEKGGLVL
+675 
-689 RVPVTIKF
+689 
-697 MVYGTYEKD
+697 
-706 KLKYVFTSSD
+706 FTV
-716 EHFGDFQDE
+716 Q
-725 SADLDEKVR
+725 
-734 LNTFQDD
+734 
-741 YVEFIGAENLGEG
+741 
-754 DHTFQFSLQVK
+754 
-765 YDDQV
+765 
-770 INQVEFSTVFSI
+770 
-782 TEEDLEKTQD
+782 

>member
-17 IVTIYQPSAVY
+17 IITIYQPSAAY
-28 AAAKKP
+28 AATKKTR
-34 SLSAKTM
+34 LNAKTM

-53 KNAGKKAVLKWSSN
+53 KNAGKKAKLKWSSN

-93 VTTKNGKTTKL
+93 VTTKNGKTIKL

-133 KNDTKITVATQ
+133 KNVTKITVATQ

-244 VNVTVEGKTTV
+244 VNVTVEGKTTA

-291 AEGSKVEATSDK
+291 AEGSKVETTSDK

-340 VTDTTDNNGGNTSDG
+340 VTDVADNTDANNNGGGATG
-355 GTSSGGSSGGNVT
+355 GGSSSGGGIT
-368 PTETITLNA
+368 PVPSIGKIGEFS
-377 LHVFARNQMDV
+377 VMGRNKLSIYPDDV
-388 ELQTKIT
+388 
-395 NKDKIVVTD
+395 KIVPETVANENITVTD
-404 EKGNIQKVAE
+404 ANGRSIRAAE
-414 IKDMNDDSQEDEEDG
+414 IKRDADGESGYYVTLASDMVNGTYTFTMLLQGKTYTQEFTYNDSVWSVMDEAQKVIKEYEQSKPTASVSALKNPKICQKVLLDGIMEKFNEDPALKTLDLEVNYEEKYTVNGSELTAAMWIAIYGDNDAKYELYDDVTFVCTGAEIQVSKPLIKHTLKHSLVVEVEPGYEYACVASGIKGSEVPENAWVKGNNSDDFGCYEMTELAENTEYVVYKRIIGVDGYYGSSTVTTGGKETICLAKTDGTKDFEKGTVTTGSSISIAFDGLKLVCYGKPENSDNPGEYEFICENDDSMKKTLEEHSSMNTRD
-429 WQRYM
+429 
-434 ITFASNLESGKYV
+434 
-447 FTYVSGNKKYQG
+447 
-459 DFDFA
+459 
-464 EEDLAKTESAAG
+464 
-476 KIKTNIFDKTYDIV
+476 
-490 AAGENDT
+490 ENDN
-497 SVAVRQI
+497 I
-504 NKVLGECAQ
+504 
-513 ANDFWAV
+513 
-520 VLGNYSDTYDNKDS
+520 
-534 GKAGLKIT
+534 
-542 IRVQG
+542 
-547 GDSDVLQDVD
+547 VLQFMVPENLKSGTYTIKINYYYECCMLENGKHGDIIAKSDPIPYTV
-557 GIVYF
+557 
-562 TFTKEPM
+562 TFT
-569 AVTAPVISYK
+569 
-579 TKTSIV
+579 
-585 VKAEDDQE
+585 
-593 YICCESDKEITQED
+593 
-607 DWENAVQA
+607 VQ
-615 DRADE
+615 
-620 FGNIEFSDLDMGKT
+620 
-634 YVVYT
+634 
-639 RNMTEDMTVK
+639 
-649 MSEKVTLSNEL
+649 
-660 KDMEAVVKTSNEENI
+660 
-675 PGEITGWEKGGLVL
+675 
-689 RVPVTIKF
+689 
-697 MVYGTYEKD
+697 
-706 KLKYVFTSSD
+706 
-716 EHFGDFQDE
+716 
-725 SADLDEKVR
+725 
-734 LNTFQDD
+734 
-741 YVEFIGAENLGEG
+741 
-754 DHTFQFSLQVK
+754 
-765 YDDQV
+765 
-770 INQVEFSTVFSI
+770 
-782 TEEDLEKTQD
+782 

>member
-17 IVTIYQPSAVY
+17 IITIYQPSVAY
-28 AAAKKP
+28 AATKKP
-34 SLSAKTM
+34 RLNAKTM

-53 KNAGKKAVLKWSSN
+53 KNAGKKAKLKWSSN

-133 KNDTKITVATQ
+133 KNVTKITVATQ
-144 GAVTFTVPQGNYS
+144 GAVTFTVPQSNYS

-210 ETGATVAKI
+210 ETGATVEKI

-244 VNVTVEGKTTV
+244 VNVTVEGKTTA

-291 AEGSKVEATSDK
+291 AEGSKVETTSDK

-340 VTDTTDNNGGNTSDG
+340 VTEVADNTDVNNNNGGGTAG
-355 GTSSGGSSGGNVT
+355 GGSSSGGSSGGNVT

-395 NKDKIVVTD
+395 DKDKIVVTD

-434 ITFASNLESGKYV
+434 ITFTSNLESGKYV

-490 AAGENDT
+490 ATGENDT
-497 SVAVRQI
+497 SVAGRQI
-504 NKVLGECAQ
+504 NKVLGEYAQ
-513 ANDFWAV
+513 ANDFWAA
-520 VLGNYSDTYDNKDS
+520 VLGNYSDTYDNKS
-534 GKAGLKIT
+534 GGKAGLKIT

-569 AVTAPVISYK
+569 AVTAPAISYK

-585 VKAEDDQE
+585 VKAEEDQE
-593 YICCESDKEITQED
+593 YICCEADKEITQED
-607 DWENAVQA
+607 DWENTVQA

-620 FGNIEFSDLDMGKT
+620 FGNIEFDKLSIGKS
-634 YVVYT
+634 YRIWT
-639 RNMTEDMTVK
+639 RNIEEADVE
-649 MSEKVTLSNEL
+649 EKS
-660 KDMEAVVKTSNEENI
+660 D
-675 PGEITGWEKGGLVL
+675 EITLTEKNPQIVCL
-689 RVPVTIKF
+689 
-697 MVYGTYEKD
+697 
-706 KLKYVFTSSD
+706 
-716 EHFGDFQDE
+716 
-725 SADLDEKVR
+725 ADSDEKV
-734 LNTFQDD
+734 L
-741 YVEFIGAENLGEG
+741 NLG
-754 DHTFQFSLQVK
+754 
-765 YDDQV
+765 
-770 INQVEFSTVFSI
+770 TVTTS
-782 TEEDLEKTQD
+782 EEDDRVIQIPRSVKISNYGQVPENMYLHGETDNVVLMKDGQKIESDVSVSLPHSDLAEVYSVDGFEKGEYTLTYDYYYCCSDNTTHQRAVGSQAVTYQVTFTIE

>member
-17 IVTIYQPSAVY
+17 IITIYQPSAAY
-28 AAAKKP
+28 AATKKTR
-34 SLSAKTM
+34 LNAKTM

-53 KNAGKKAVLKWSSN
+53 KNAGKKAKLKWSSN

-133 KNDTKITVATQ
+133 KNVTKITVATQ

-291 AEGSKVEATSDK
+291 AEGSKVETTSDK

-340 VTDTTDNNGGNTSDG
+340 VTDVADNTDANNNGGGATG
-355 GTSSGGSSGGNVT
+355 GGSSSGGSVTPTPSVGKMDKAQNVVKNIEKNELSASISALQNPMICQKVLFDEIQKKFNEDEELKDIYFEVSYNEPIEKNDPKLIASMRVTIYGENDESYEIYGNVT
-368 PTETITLNA
+368 FICKES
-377 LHVFARNQMDV
+377 
-388 ELQTKIT
+388 E
-395 NKDKIVVTD
+395 
-404 EKGNIQKVAE
+404 IQVSAPE
-414 IKDMNDDSQEDEEDG
+414 IKHILKHSLVVAVEPTYEYACVTSGTAISAITENQWVQGNESDDFGCCEMSGLKEDTEYVVYKRIIGVDEYYGSTTVTTTGGKETVCLAEADGKKEFKFDNVKTTSLIRIPLDGLKTACYGLPENNGEHGSFEFACDDSALNDSLNDAYTSLEYSKEEENVFF
-429 WQRYM
+429 
-434 ITFASNLESGKYV
+434 TFEVPEVLKTGKYV
-447 FTYVSGNKKYQG
+447 VKFNYYFGCSVRKSDGKWDKY
-459 DFDFA
+459 
-464 EEDLAKTESAAG
+464 
-476 KIKTNIFDKTYDIV
+476 
-490 AAGENDT
+490 T
-497 SVAVRQI
+497 S
-504 NKVLGECAQ
+504 K
-513 ANDFWAV
+513 
-520 VLGNYSDTYDNKDS
+520 SDPIPY
-534 GKAGLKIT
+534 T
-542 IRVQG
+542 I
-547 GDSDVLQDVD
+547 
-557 GIVYF
+557 
-562 TFTKEPM
+562 TFT
-569 AVTAPVISYK
+569 
-579 TKTSIV
+579 
-585 VKAEDDQE
+585 
-593 YICCESDKEITQED
+593 
-607 DWENAVQA
+607 VQ
-615 DRADE
+615 
-620 FGNIEFSDLDMGKT
+620 
-634 YVVYT
+634 
-639 RNMTEDMTVK
+639 
-649 MSEKVTLSNEL
+649 
-660 KDMEAVVKTSNEENI
+660 
-675 PGEITGWEKGGLVL
+675 
-689 RVPVTIKF
+689 
-697 MVYGTYEKD
+697 
-706 KLKYVFTSSD
+706 
-716 EHFGDFQDE
+716 
-725 SADLDEKVR
+725 
-734 LNTFQDD
+734 
-741 YVEFIGAENLGEG
+741 
-754 DHTFQFSLQVK
+754 
-765 YDDQV
+765 
-770 INQVEFSTVFSI
+770 
-782 TEEDLEKTQD
+782 

>member
-17 IVTIYQPSAVY
+17 IITIYQPSAVY

-34 SLSAKTM
+34 GLSAKTM

-53 KNAGKKAVLKWSSN
+53 KNAGKKAKLKWSSN

-93 VTTKNGKTTKL
+93 ITTKNGKTTKL

-133 KNDTKITVATQ
+133 KNVTKITVATQ

-219 MVSGSKGNVKLVV
+219 MVSGSKGNIKLVV

-244 VNVTVEGKTTV
+244 VNVTVEGKTTA

-291 AEGSKVEATSDK
+291 AEGSKVETTSDK

-340 VTDTTDNNGGNTSDG
+340 VTDVADNTDANNNGGGATG
-355 GTSSGGSSGGNVT
+355 GGSSSGGGIT
-368 PTETITLNA
+368 PVPSIGKIGEFS
-377 LHVFARNQMDV
+377 VMGRNKLSIYPDDV
-388 ELQTKIT
+388 
-395 NKDKIVVTD
+395 KIVPETVANENITVTD
-404 EKGNIQKVAE
+404 ANGRSIRAAE
-414 IKDMNDDSQEDEEDG
+414 IKRDADGEGGYYVTLASDMING
-429 WQRYM
+429 
-434 ITFASNLESGKYV
+434 
-447 FTYVSGNKKYQG
+447 TY
-459 DFDFA
+459 
-464 EEDLAKTESAAG
+464 
-476 KIKTNIFDKTYDIV
+476 
-490 AAGENDT
+490 
-497 SVAVRQI
+497 
-504 NKVLGECAQ
+504 
-513 ANDFWAV
+513 
-520 VLGNYSDTYDNKDS
+520 
-534 GKAGLKIT
+534 
-542 IRVQG
+542 
-547 GDSDVLQDVD
+547 
-557 GIVYF
+557 
-562 TFTKEPM
+562 TFTM
-569 AVTAPVISYK
+569 LL
-579 TKTSIV
+579 
-585 VKAEDDQE
+585 Q
-593 YICCESDKEITQED
+593 
-607 DWENAVQA
+607 
-615 DRADE
+615 
-620 FGNIEFSDLDMGKT
+620 GKT
-634 YVVYT
+634 YTQEFTYNDSVWSVMDEAQKVIKEYEQSKPTASVSALKNPKICQKVLFDGIMEKFNEDPALKTLDLEVNYEEKYTVNGSELTAAMWIAIYGDNDAKYELYDDVTFVCTESEIQVSAPEIKHILKHSLVVAVEPTYEYACVTSGTAISAITENQWVQGNESDDFGCYEMSGLKEDTEYVVYKRIIGVDEYYGST
-639 RNMTEDMTVK
+639 TVTTTGGKETVCLAEADGKKEFKFDNVKTTSLIRIPLDGLKTACYGLPENNGEHGSFEFACDDSTLNDSLNDAYTSLEYSKEEENVFFTFEVPED
-649 MSEKVTLSNEL
+649 L
-660 KDMEAVVKTSNEENI
+660 KAGTYVVKFNYYFGCSVRKSDGEWDEYTSKSDPI
-675 PGEITGWEKGGLVL
+675 PYT
-689 RVPVTIKF
+689 VT
-697 MVYGTYEKD
+697 
-706 KLKYVFTSSD
+706 FTV
-716 EHFGDFQDE
+716 Q
-725 SADLDEKVR
+725 
-734 LNTFQDD
+734 
-741 YVEFIGAENLGEG
+741 
-754 DHTFQFSLQVK
+754 
-765 YDDQV
+765 
-770 INQVEFSTVFSI
+770 
-782 TEEDLEKTQD
+782 

>member
-17 IVTIYQPSAVY
+17 IITIYQPSAVY
-28 AAAKKP
+28 AAKKL

-53 KNAGKKAVLKWSSN
+53 KNAGKKAKLKWSSN
-67 KKSIATVSKKGVVKA
+67 KKSIATVSKKGIVKA

-133 KNDTKITVATQ
+133 KNVTKITVATQ

-157 KVDLVINA
+157 NVDLVINA

-291 AEGSKVEATSDK
+291 AEGSKVETTSDK

-340 VTDTTDNNGGNTSDG
+340 VTDVADNTDANNNGGGATG
-355 GTSSGGSSGGNVT
+355 GGSSSGGGIT
-368 PTETITLNA
+368 PVPSIGKIGEFS
-377 LHVFARNQMDV
+377 VMGRNKLSIYPDDV
-388 ELQTKIT
+388 EIVPETLANENIT
-395 NKDKIVVTD
+395 VTD
-404 EKGNIQKVAE
+404 AKGKSIGATEIKRDADGEGGYYVTLASDMENGTYTFTMLLQGKIYTQEFTYDDSVWSVMDKAKSVVEEIEKVELVASKSVLESPKICQKVLFDEIQK
-414 IKDMNDDSQEDEEDG
+414 KFNEDEELKDLG
-429 WQRYM
+429 LDVSFEETKEQTDTNLTAYM
-434 ITFASNLESGKYV
+434 W
-447 FTYVSGNKKYQG
+447 
-459 DFDFA
+459 
-464 EEDLAKTESAAG
+464 
-476 KIKTNIFDKTYDIV
+476 V
-490 AAGENDT
+490 AIYGENDAKYEIYNNVTFICTESEIQVSAPKIKRVLKHSLVVEVEPTYEYACVT
-497 SVAVRQI
+497 SGIAISAVP
-504 NKVLGECAQ
+504 
-513 ANDFWAV
+513 
-520 VLGNYSDTYDNKDS
+520 KD
-534 GKAGLKIT
+534 KW
-542 IRVQG
+542 VQG
-547 GDSDVLQDVD
+547 NNSDDFGCYEMSGL
-557 GIVYF
+557 
-562 TFTKEPM
+562 
-569 AVTAPVISYK
+569 
-579 TKTSIV
+579 
-585 VKAEDDQE
+585 AENTE
-593 YICCESDKEITQED
+593 
-607 DWENAVQA
+607 
-615 DRADE
+615 
-620 FGNIEFSDLDMGKT
+620 
-634 YVVYT
+634 YVVYKRIIGVDGYYGSTTDTT
-639 RNMTEDMTVK
+639 RGEETICLAETDGEKDFSVGTKARGSSISVALDGLKTACYGMPKNNREHGNYRFVCDDSMNEMLEAAGQNNSLEYDKETGKLLLTFTVPEELEVGKSYTVK
-649 MSEKVTLSNEL
+649 IDYRYCCSVWE
-660 KDMEAVVKTSNEENI
+660 NEEWGDLTKESD
-675 PGEITGWEKGGLVL
+675 PLHYT
-689 RVPVTIKF
+689 VT
-697 MVYGTYEKD
+697 
-706 KLKYVFTSSD
+706 FT
-716 EHFGDFQDE
+716 
-725 SADLDEKVR
+725 
-734 LNTFQDD
+734 
-741 YVEFIGAENLGEG
+741 VE
-754 DHTFQFSLQVK
+754 
-765 YDDQV
+765 
-770 INQVEFSTVFSI
+770 
-782 TEEDLEKTQD
+782 

>member
-17 IVTIYQPSAVY
+17 IITIYQPSAAY
-28 AAAKKP
+28 AATQKTR
-34 SLSAKTM
+34 LNAKTM

-53 KNAGKKAVLKWSSN
+53 KNAGKKAKLKWSSN

-133 KNDTKITVATQ
+133 KNVTKITVATQ

-291 AEGSKVEATSDK
+291 AEGSKVETTSDK

-340 VTDTTDNNGGNTSDG
+340 VTDVADNTDANNNGGGATG
-355 GTSSGGSSGGNVT
+355 GGSSSGGSVTPTPSVGKMDKAQNVVKNIEKNELSASISALQNPMICQKVLFDEIQKKFNEDEELKDIYFEVSYNKPIEKNDPKLIASMRVTIYGENDESYEIYGNVT
-368 PTETITLNA
+368 FICKES
-377 LHVFARNQMDV
+377 
-388 ELQTKIT
+388 E
-395 NKDKIVVTD
+395 
-404 EKGNIQKVAE
+404 IQVSAPE
-414 IKDMNDDSQEDEEDG
+414 IKHILKHSLVVAVEPTYEYACVTSGTAISAITENQWVQGNESDDFGCCEMSGLKEDTEYVVYKRIIGVDEYYGSTTVTTTGGKETVCLAEADGKKEFKFDNVKTTSLIRIPLDGLKTACYGLPENNGEHGSFEFACDDSALNDSLNDAYTSLEYSKEEENVFF
-429 WQRYM
+429 
-434 ITFASNLESGKYV
+434 TFEVPEVLKTGKYV
-447 FTYVSGNKKYQG
+447 VKFNYYFGCSVRKSDGKWDKY
-459 DFDFA
+459 
-464 EEDLAKTESAAG
+464 
-476 KIKTNIFDKTYDIV
+476 
-490 AAGENDT
+490 T
-497 SVAVRQI
+497 S
-504 NKVLGECAQ
+504 K
-513 ANDFWAV
+513 
-520 VLGNYSDTYDNKDS
+520 SDPIPY
-534 GKAGLKIT
+534 T
-542 IRVQG
+542 I
-547 GDSDVLQDVD
+547 
-557 GIVYF
+557 
-562 TFTKEPM
+562 TFT
-569 AVTAPVISYK
+569 
-579 TKTSIV
+579 
-585 VKAEDDQE
+585 
-593 YICCESDKEITQED
+593 
-607 DWENAVQA
+607 VQ
-615 DRADE
+615 
-620 FGNIEFSDLDMGKT
+620 
-634 YVVYT
+634 
-639 RNMTEDMTVK
+639 
-649 MSEKVTLSNEL
+649 
-660 KDMEAVVKTSNEENI
+660 
-675 PGEITGWEKGGLVL
+675 
-689 RVPVTIKF
+689 
-697 MVYGTYEKD
+697 
-706 KLKYVFTSSD
+706 
-716 EHFGDFQDE
+716 
-725 SADLDEKVR
+725 
-734 LNTFQDD
+734 
-741 YVEFIGAENLGEG
+741 
-754 DHTFQFSLQVK
+754 
-765 YDDQV
+765 
-770 INQVEFSTVFSI
+770 
-782 TEEDLEKTQD
+782 

>member
-1 MKQMKKLLA
+1 MNKLKKLLA

-17 IVTIYQPSAVY
+17 IITIYQPSAAY
-28 AAAKKP
+28 AATKKTR
-34 SLSAKTM
+34 LNAKTM

-53 KNAGKKAVLKWSSN
+53 KNAGKKAKLKWSSN

-133 KNDTKITVATQ
+133 KNVTKITVATQ

-291 AEGSKVEATSDK
+291 AEGSKVETTSDK

-340 VTDTTDNNGGNTSDG
+340 VTDVADNTDANNNGGGATG
-355 GTSSGGSSGGNVT
+355 GGSSSGGSVTPTPSVGKMDKAQNVVKNIEKNELPASISALQNPMICQKVLFDEIQKKFNEDEELKDIYFEVSYNEQIEKNDPKLIASMRVTIYGENDESYEIYGNVT
-368 PTETITLNA
+368 FICKES
-377 LHVFARNQMDV
+377 
-388 ELQTKIT
+388 E
-395 NKDKIVVTD
+395 
-404 EKGNIQKVAE
+404 IQVSAPE
-414 IKDMNDDSQEDEEDG
+414 IKHILKHSLVVAVEPTYEYACVTSGTAISAITENQWVQGNESDDFGCCEMSGLKENTEYVVYKRIIGVDEYYGSTTVTTTGGKETVCLAEADGKKEFKFDNVKTTSLIRIPLDGLKTACYGLPENNGEHGSFEFACDDSALNDSLNDAYTSLEYSKEEENVFF
-429 WQRYM
+429 
-434 ITFASNLESGKYV
+434 TFEV
-447 FTYVSGNKKYQG
+447 P
-459 DFDFA
+459 
-464 EEDLAKTESAAG
+464 EDL
-476 KIKTNIFDKTYDIV
+476 
-490 AAGENDT
+490 
-497 SVAVRQI
+497 
-504 NKVLGECAQ
+504 
-513 ANDFWAV
+513 
-520 VLGNYSDTYDNKDS
+520 
-534 GKAGLKIT
+534 KAG
-542 IRVQG
+542 
-547 GDSDVLQDVD
+547 
-557 GIVYF
+557 
-562 TFTKEPM
+562 
-569 AVTAPVISYK
+569 
-579 TKTSIV
+579 
-585 VKAEDDQE
+585 
-593 YICCESDKEITQED
+593 
-607 DWENAVQA
+607 
-615 DRADE
+615 
-620 FGNIEFSDLDMGKT
+620 T
-634 YVVYT
+634 YVVKFNYYFGCSVRKSDGKWDKYT
-639 RNMTEDMTVK
+639 SKSDPIPYTITFTV
-649 MSEKVTLSNEL
+649 
-660 KDMEAVVKTSNEENI
+660 
-675 PGEITGWEKGGLVL
+675 
-689 RVPVTIKF
+689 
-697 MVYGTYEKD
+697 
-706 KLKYVFTSSD
+706 
-716 EHFGDFQDE
+716 Q
-725 SADLDEKVR
+725 
-734 LNTFQDD
+734 
-741 YVEFIGAENLGEG
+741 
-754 DHTFQFSLQVK
+754 
-765 YDDQV
+765 
-770 INQVEFSTVFSI
+770 
-782 TEEDLEKTQD
+782 

>member
-17 IVTIYQPSAVY
+17 IITIYQPSAAY
-28 AAAKKP
+28 AATQKTR
-34 SLSAKTM
+34 LNAKTM

-53 KNAGKKAVLKWSSN
+53 KNAGKKAKLKWSSN

-133 KNDTKITVATQ
+133 KNVTKITVATQ

-244 VNVTVEGKTTV
+244 VNVTVEGKTTA

-291 AEGSKVEATSDK
+291 AEGSKVETTSDK

-340 VTDTTDNNGGNTSDG
+340 VTDVADNTDANNNGGGATG
-355 GTSSGGSSGGNVT
+355 GGSSSGGSVT
-368 PTETITLNA
+368 PTPSVGKMDKAQNVVKNIEKNELPASISA
-377 LHVFARNQMDV
+377 LQNPMICQKVLF
-388 ELQTKIT
+388 
-395 NKDKIVVTD
+395 D
-404 EKGNIQKVAE
+404 EIQK
-414 IKDMNDDSQEDEEDG
+414 KFNEDEELKDIDFEVS
-429 WQRYM
+429 YNET
-434 ITFASNLESGKYV
+434 IEKNDLKLFASMWVTIY
-447 FTYVSGNKKYQG
+447 
-459 DFDFA
+459 
-464 EEDLAKTESAAG
+464 
-476 KIKTNIFDKTYDIV
+476 
-490 AAGENDT
+490 GENDERYEIYGYVT
-497 SVAVRQI
+497 FICTESEIQVSAPEIKHILKHSLVVAVEPTYEYACVTSGTAISTITEDEWVQG
-504 NKVLGECAQ
+504 NESD
-513 ANDFWAV
+513 DFGCYEMSGLNENTEHV
-520 VLGNYSDTYDNKDS
+520 VYKRIIGVDEYYGSTTVTTTG
-534 GKAGLKIT
+534 GKETVCLAEADGKKEFKFENVKTTSLIRIPLDGLKT
-542 IRVQG
+542 ACYG
-547 GDSDVLQDVD
+547 LPENNGEHGSFEFACDDSALNDSLNGAYTSLEYSKEEENVF
-557 GIVYF
+557 F
-562 TFTKEPM
+562 TFEVPEDL
-569 AVTAPVISYK
+569 
-579 TKTSIV
+579 
-585 VKAEDDQE
+585 KA
-593 YICCESDKEITQED
+593 
-607 DWENAVQA
+607 
-615 DRADE
+615 R
-620 FGNIEFSDLDMGKT
+620 T
-634 YVVYT
+634 YVVKFNYYFGCSVRKSDGEWDEYT
-639 RNMTEDMTVK
+639 SKSDPIPYTV
-649 MSEKVTLSNEL
+649 T
-660 KDMEAVVKTSNEENI
+660 
-675 PGEITGWEKGGLVL
+675 
-689 RVPVTIKF
+689 
-697 MVYGTYEKD
+697 
-706 KLKYVFTSSD
+706 FTV
-716 EHFGDFQDE
+716 Q
-725 SADLDEKVR
+725 
-734 LNTFQDD
+734 
-741 YVEFIGAENLGEG
+741 
-754 DHTFQFSLQVK
+754 
-765 YDDQV
+765 
-770 INQVEFSTVFSI
+770 
-782 TEEDLEKTQD
+782 

>member
-17 IVTIYQPSAVY
+17 IITIYQPSAAY
-28 AAAKKP
+28 AATKKIR
-34 SLSAKTM
+34 LNAKTM

-53 KNAGKKAVLKWSSN
+53 KNAGKKAKLKWSSN

-93 VTTKNGKTTKL
+93 VTTKNGKTIKL

-133 KNDTKITVATQ
+133 KNVTKITVATQ

-244 VNVTVEGKTTV
+244 VNVTVEGKTTA

-291 AEGSKVEATSDK
+291 AEGSKVETTSDK

-332 SKVDNAGK
+332 SKVDNVGK
-340 VTDTTDNNGGNTSDG
+340 VTDVADNTDANNNGGGATG
-355 GTSSGGSSGGNVT
+355 GGSSSGGNVT
-368 PTETITLNA
+368 PTPSVGKMDKAQNVVKNIEKNELPASISA
-377 LHVFARNQMDV
+377 LQNPMICQKVLF
-388 ELQTKIT
+388 
-395 NKDKIVVTD
+395 D
-404 EKGNIQKVAE
+404 EIQK
-414 IKDMNDDSQEDEEDG
+414 KFNEDEELKDIDFEVS
-429 WQRYM
+429 YNET
-434 ITFASNLESGKYV
+434 IEKNDPKLFASMWVTIY
-447 FTYVSGNKKYQG
+447 
-459 DFDFA
+459 
-464 EEDLAKTESAAG
+464 
-476 KIKTNIFDKTYDIV
+476 
-490 AAGENDT
+490 GENDERYEIYGYVT
-497 SVAVRQI
+497 FICTESEIQVSAPEIKHILKHSLVVAVEPTYEYACVTSGTAISAITEDEWVQGNESDDFGCYEMSGLNENTEYVVYKRI
-504 NKVLGECAQ
+504 IGVDEYYGSTTDTTTGGKETVCLAEADGKKEFKFDNVKTTSLIRIPLDGLKTACYGLPENNGEHGRFEFACDDSAL
-513 ANDFWAV
+513 NDSLNDAYTS
-520 VLGNYSDTYDNKDS
+520 LEYSKEEENVFFTFEVPEDL
-534 GKAGLKIT
+534 KAG
-542 IRVQG
+542 
-547 GDSDVLQDVD
+547 
-557 GIVYF
+557 
-562 TFTKEPM
+562 
-569 AVTAPVISYK
+569 
-579 TKTSIV
+579 
-585 VKAEDDQE
+585 
-593 YICCESDKEITQED
+593 
-607 DWENAVQA
+607 
-615 DRADE
+615 
-620 FGNIEFSDLDMGKT
+620 T
-634 YVVYT
+634 YVVKFNYYFGCSVRKSDGEWDEYT
-639 RNMTEDMTVK
+639 CKSDPIPYTV
-649 MSEKVTLSNEL
+649 T
-660 KDMEAVVKTSNEENI
+660 
-675 PGEITGWEKGGLVL
+675 
-689 RVPVTIKF
+689 
-697 MVYGTYEKD
+697 
-706 KLKYVFTSSD
+706 FTV
-716 EHFGDFQDE
+716 Q
-725 SADLDEKVR
+725 
-734 LNTFQDD
+734 
-741 YVEFIGAENLGEG
+741 
-754 DHTFQFSLQVK
+754 
-765 YDDQV
+765 
-770 INQVEFSTVFSI
+770 
-782 TEEDLEKTQD
+782 

>member
-17 IVTIYQPSAVY
+17 IITIYQPSAAY
-28 AAAKKP
+28 AATQKTR
-34 SLSAKTM
+34 LNAKTM

-53 KNAGKKAVLKWSSN
+53 KNAGKKAKLKWSSN

-133 KNDTKITVATQ
+133 KNVTKITVATQ

-244 VNVTVEGKTTV
+244 VNVTVEGKTTA

-291 AEGSKVEATSDK
+291 AEGSKVETTSDK

-340 VTDTTDNNGGNTSDG
+340 VTDVADNTDANNNGGGATG
-355 GTSSGGSSGGNVT
+355 GGSSSGGSVT
-368 PTETITLNA
+368 PTPSVGKMDKAQNVVKNIEKNELPASISA
-377 LHVFARNQMDV
+377 LQNPMICQKVLF
-388 ELQTKIT
+388 
-395 NKDKIVVTD
+395 D
-404 EKGNIQKVAE
+404 EIQK
-414 IKDMNDDSQEDEEDG
+414 KFNEDEELKDIDFEVS
-429 WQRYM
+429 YNET
-434 ITFASNLESGKYV
+434 IEKNDPKLFASMWVTIY
-447 FTYVSGNKKYQG
+447 
-459 DFDFA
+459 
-464 EEDLAKTESAAG
+464 
-476 KIKTNIFDKTYDIV
+476 
-490 AAGENDT
+490 GENDERYEIYGYVT
-497 SVAVRQI
+497 FICTESEIQVSAPEIKHILKHSLVVAVEPTYEYACVTSGTAISTITEDEWVQG
-504 NKVLGECAQ
+504 NESD
-513 ANDFWAV
+513 DFGCYEMSGLNENTEHV
-520 VLGNYSDTYDNKDS
+520 VYKRIIGVDEYYGSTTVTTTG
-534 GKAGLKIT
+534 GKETVCLAEADGKKEFKFENVKTTSLIRIPLDGLKT
-542 IRVQG
+542 ACYG
-547 GDSDVLQDVD
+547 LPENNGEHGSFEFACDDSALNDSLNGAYTSLEYSKEEENVF
-557 GIVYF
+557 F
-562 TFTKEPM
+562 TFEVPEDL
-569 AVTAPVISYK
+569 
-579 TKTSIV
+579 
-585 VKAEDDQE
+585 KA
-593 YICCESDKEITQED
+593 
-607 DWENAVQA
+607 
-615 DRADE
+615 R
-620 FGNIEFSDLDMGKT
+620 T
-634 YVVYT
+634 YVVKFNYYFGCSVRKSDGEWDEYT
-639 RNMTEDMTVK
+639 SKSDPIPHTV
-649 MSEKVTLSNEL
+649 T
-660 KDMEAVVKTSNEENI
+660 
-675 PGEITGWEKGGLVL
+675 
-689 RVPVTIKF
+689 
-697 MVYGTYEKD
+697 
-706 KLKYVFTSSD
+706 FTV
-716 EHFGDFQDE
+716 Q
-725 SADLDEKVR
+725 
-734 LNTFQDD
+734 
-741 YVEFIGAENLGEG
+741 
-754 DHTFQFSLQVK
+754 
-765 YDDQV
+765 
-770 INQVEFSTVFSI
+770 
-782 TEEDLEKTQD
+782 

>member
-17 IVTIYQPSAVY
+17 IITIYQPSAAY
-28 AAAKKP
+28 AATQKTR
-34 SLSAKTM
+34 LNAKTM

-53 KNAGKKAVLKWSSN
+53 KNAGKKAKLKWSSN

-110 KKTAKVTSL
+110 KKAAKVTSL

-133 KNDTKITVATQ
+133 KNVTKITVATQ
-144 GAVTFTVPQGNYS
+144 GAVIFTVPQGNYS

-244 VNVTVEGKTTV
+244 VNVTVEGKTTA

-291 AEGSKVEATSDK
+291 AEGSKVETTSDK

-340 VTDTTDNNGGNTSDG
+340 VTDVADNTDANNNGGGATG
-355 GTSSGGSSGGNVT
+355 GGSSSGGSVTPTPSVGKMDKAQNVVKNIEKNELSASISALQNPMICQKVLFDEIQKKFNEDEELKDIYFEVSYNEPIEKNDPKLIASMRVTIYGENDESYEIYGNVT
-368 PTETITLNA
+368 FICKES
-377 LHVFARNQMDV
+377 
-388 ELQTKIT
+388 E
-395 NKDKIVVTD
+395 
-404 EKGNIQKVAE
+404 IQVSAPE
-414 IKDMNDDSQEDEEDG
+414 IKHILKNSLVVAVEPTYEYACVTSGTAISAITENQWVQGNESDDFGCCEMSGLKEDTEYVVYKRIIGVDEYYGSTTVTTTGGKETVCLAEADGKKEFKFDNVKTTSLIRIPLDGLKTACYGLPENNGEHGSFEFACDDSALNDSLNDAYTSLEYSKEEENVFF
-429 WQRYM
+429 
-434 ITFASNLESGKYV
+434 TFEVPEVLKTG
-447 FTYVSGNKKYQG
+447 TYVVKFNYYFGCSVRKSDGKWDKY
-459 DFDFA
+459 
-464 EEDLAKTESAAG
+464 
-476 KIKTNIFDKTYDIV
+476 
-490 AAGENDT
+490 T
-497 SVAVRQI
+497 S
-504 NKVLGECAQ
+504 K
-513 ANDFWAV
+513 
-520 VLGNYSDTYDNKDS
+520 SDPIPYT
-534 GKAGLKIT
+534 
-542 IRVQG
+542 
-547 GDSDVLQDVD
+547 
-557 GIVYF
+557 F
-562 TFTKEPM
+562 TFT
-569 AVTAPVISYK
+569 
-579 TKTSIV
+579 
-585 VKAEDDQE
+585 
-593 YICCESDKEITQED
+593 
-607 DWENAVQA
+607 VQ
-615 DRADE
+615 
-620 FGNIEFSDLDMGKT
+620 
-634 YVVYT
+634 
-639 RNMTEDMTVK
+639 
-649 MSEKVTLSNEL
+649 
-660 KDMEAVVKTSNEENI
+660 
-675 PGEITGWEKGGLVL
+675 
-689 RVPVTIKF
+689 
-697 MVYGTYEKD
+697 
-706 KLKYVFTSSD
+706 
-716 EHFGDFQDE
+716 
-725 SADLDEKVR
+725 
-734 LNTFQDD
+734 
-741 YVEFIGAENLGEG
+741 
-754 DHTFQFSLQVK
+754 
-765 YDDQV
+765 
-770 INQVEFSTVFSI
+770 
-782 TEEDLEKTQD
+782 

>member
-17 IVTIYQPSAVY
+17 IITIYQPSAAY
-28 AAAKKP
+28 AATKKIR
-34 SLSAKTM
+34 LNAKTM

-53 KNAGKKAVLKWSSN
+53 KNAGKKAKLKWSSN

-133 KNDTKITVATQ
+133 KNVTKITVATQ

-291 AEGSKVEATSDK
+291 AEGSKVETTSDK

-340 VTDTTDNNGGNTSDG
+340 VTDVADNTDANNNGGGATG
-355 GTSSGGSSGGNVT
+355 GGSSSGGSVTPTPSVGKMDKAQNVVKNIEKNELSASISALQNPMICQKVLFDEIQKKFNEDEELKDIYFEVSYNEPIEKNDPKLIASMRVTIYGENDESYEIYGNVT
-368 PTETITLNA
+368 FICKES
-377 LHVFARNQMDV
+377 
-388 ELQTKIT
+388 E
-395 NKDKIVVTD
+395 
-404 EKGNIQKVAE
+404 IQVSAPE
-414 IKDMNDDSQEDEEDG
+414 IKHILKHSLVVAVEPTYEYACVTSGTAISAITENQWVQGNESDDFGCCEMSGLKEDTEYVVYKRIIGVDEYYGSTTATTTGGKETVCLAEADGKKEFKFENVKTTSLIRIPLDGLKTACYGLPENNGEHGSFEFACDDSALNDSLNGAYTSLEYSKEEENVFF
-429 WQRYM
+429 
-434 ITFASNLESGKYV
+434 TFEV
-447 FTYVSGNKKYQG
+447 P
-459 DFDFA
+459 
-464 EEDLAKTESAAG
+464 EDL
-476 KIKTNIFDKTYDIV
+476 
-490 AAGENDT
+490 
-497 SVAVRQI
+497 
-504 NKVLGECAQ
+504 
-513 ANDFWAV
+513 
-520 VLGNYSDTYDNKDS
+520 
-534 GKAGLKIT
+534 KA
-542 IRVQG
+542 R
-547 GDSDVLQDVD
+547 
-557 GIVYF
+557 
-562 TFTKEPM
+562 
-569 AVTAPVISYK
+569 
-579 TKTSIV
+579 
-585 VKAEDDQE
+585 
-593 YICCESDKEITQED
+593 
-607 DWENAVQA
+607 
-615 DRADE
+615 
-620 FGNIEFSDLDMGKT
+620 T
-634 YVVYT
+634 YVVKFNYYFGCSVRKSDGEWDEYT
-639 RNMTEDMTVK
+639 SKSDPIPYTV
-649 MSEKVTLSNEL
+649 T
-660 KDMEAVVKTSNEENI
+660 
-675 PGEITGWEKGGLVL
+675 
-689 RVPVTIKF
+689 
-697 MVYGTYEKD
+697 
-706 KLKYVFTSSD
+706 FTV
-716 EHFGDFQDE
+716 Q
-725 SADLDEKVR
+725 
-734 LNTFQDD
+734 
-741 YVEFIGAENLGEG
+741 
-754 DHTFQFSLQVK
+754 
-765 YDDQV
+765 
-770 INQVEFSTVFSI
+770 
-782 TEEDLEKTQD
+782 

>member
-17 IVTIYQPSAVY
+17 IITIYQPSAAY
-28 AAAKKP
+28 AATKKIR
-34 SLSAKTM
+34 LNAKTM

-53 KNAGKKAVLKWSSN
+53 KNAGKKAKLKWSSN

-133 KNDTKITVATQ
+133 KNVTKITVATQ

-291 AEGSKVEATSDK
+291 AEGSKVETTSDK

-340 VTDTTDNNGGNTSDG
+340 VTDVADNTDANNGGGATG
-355 GTSSGGSSGGNVT
+355 GSSSSGGSVTPTPSVGKMDKAQNVVKNIEKNELPASISALQNPMICQKVLFDEIQKKFNEDEELKDIYFEVSYNETIEKNDPKLFASMWVTIYGENDEKYEIYGNVT
-368 PTETITLNA
+368 FICTES
-377 LHVFARNQMDV
+377 
-388 ELQTKIT
+388 E
-395 NKDKIVVTD
+395 
-404 EKGNIQKVAE
+404 IQVSAPE
-414 IKDMNDDSQEDEEDG
+414 IKHILKHSLVVAVEPTYEYACVTSGTAISAITENQWVQGNESDDFGCYEMSGLNENTEYVVYKRIIGVDEYYGSTTVTTTGGKETVCLAEADGKKEFKFENVKTTSLIRIPLDGLKTACYGLPENNGEHGSFEFACDDSALNDSLNGAYTSLEYSKEEENVFF
-429 WQRYM
+429 
-434 ITFASNLESGKYV
+434 TFEV
-447 FTYVSGNKKYQG
+447 P
-459 DFDFA
+459 
-464 EEDLAKTESAAG
+464 EDL
-476 KIKTNIFDKTYDIV
+476 
-490 AAGENDT
+490 
-497 SVAVRQI
+497 
-504 NKVLGECAQ
+504 
-513 ANDFWAV
+513 
-520 VLGNYSDTYDNKDS
+520 
-534 GKAGLKIT
+534 KA
-542 IRVQG
+542 R
-547 GDSDVLQDVD
+547 
-557 GIVYF
+557 
-562 TFTKEPM
+562 
-569 AVTAPVISYK
+569 
-579 TKTSIV
+579 
-585 VKAEDDQE
+585 
-593 YICCESDKEITQED
+593 
-607 DWENAVQA
+607 
-615 DRADE
+615 
-620 FGNIEFSDLDMGKT
+620 T
-634 YVVYT
+634 YVVKFNYYFGCSVRKSDGEWDEYT
-639 RNMTEDMTVK
+639 SKSDPIPYTV
-649 MSEKVTLSNEL
+649 T
-660 KDMEAVVKTSNEENI
+660 
-675 PGEITGWEKGGLVL
+675 
-689 RVPVTIKF
+689 
-697 MVYGTYEKD
+697 
-706 KLKYVFTSSD
+706 FTV
-716 EHFGDFQDE
+716 Q
-725 SADLDEKVR
+725 
-734 LNTFQDD
+734 
-741 YVEFIGAENLGEG
+741 
-754 DHTFQFSLQVK
+754 
-765 YDDQV
+765 
-770 INQVEFSTVFSI
+770 
-782 TEEDLEKTQD
+782 

>member
-17 IVTIYQPSAVY
+17 IITIYQPSAAY
-28 AAAKKP
+28 AATQKTR
-34 SLSAKTM
+34 LNAKTM

-53 KNAGKKAVLKWSSN
+53 KNAGKKAKLKWSSN

-133 KNDTKITVATQ
+133 KNVTKITVATQ
-144 GAVTFTVPQGNYS
+144 GAVTFTVPQSNYS

-244 VNVTVEGKTTV
+244 VNVTVEGKTTA

-291 AEGSKVEATSDK
+291 AEGSKVETTSDK

-340 VTDTTDNNGGNTSDG
+340 VTDVADNTDANNNGGGATG
-355 GTSSGGSSGGNVT
+355 GGSSSGGSVT
-368 PTETITLNA
+368 PTPSVGKMDKAQNVVKNIEKNELPASISA
-377 LHVFARNQMDV
+377 LQNPMICQKVLF
-388 ELQTKIT
+388 
-395 NKDKIVVTD
+395 D
-404 EKGNIQKVAE
+404 EIQK
-414 IKDMNDDSQEDEEDG
+414 KFNEDEELKDIDFEVS
-429 WQRYM
+429 YNET
-434 ITFASNLESGKYV
+434 IEKNDPKLFASMWVTIY
-447 FTYVSGNKKYQG
+447 
-459 DFDFA
+459 
-464 EEDLAKTESAAG
+464 
-476 KIKTNIFDKTYDIV
+476 
-490 AAGENDT
+490 GENDERYEIYGYVT
-497 SVAVRQI
+497 FICTESEIQVSAPEIKHILKHSLVVAVEPTYEYACVTSGTAISAITEDEWVQG
-504 NKVLGECAQ
+504 NESD
-513 ANDFWAV
+513 DF
-520 VLGNYSDTYDNKDS
+520 GCYEMS
-534 GKAGLKIT
+534 GLKENTEYVVYKRIIGVDEYYGST
-542 IRVQG
+542 TVTTTGGKETVCLAEADGKKEFKFENVKTTSLIRIPLDG
-547 GDSDVLQDVD
+547 LKTACYGLPENNGEHGSFEFACDDSALNDSLNGAYTSLEYSKEEENVF
-557 GIVYF
+557 F
-562 TFTKEPM
+562 TFEVPEDL
-569 AVTAPVISYK
+569 
-579 TKTSIV
+579 
-585 VKAEDDQE
+585 KA
-593 YICCESDKEITQED
+593 
-607 DWENAVQA
+607 
-615 DRADE
+615 R
-620 FGNIEFSDLDMGKT
+620 T
-634 YVVYT
+634 YVVKFNYYFGCSVRKSDGEWDEYT
-639 RNMTEDMTVK
+639 SKSDPIPYTV
-649 MSEKVTLSNEL
+649 T
-660 KDMEAVVKTSNEENI
+660 
-675 PGEITGWEKGGLVL
+675 
-689 RVPVTIKF
+689 
-697 MVYGTYEKD
+697 
-706 KLKYVFTSSD
+706 FTV
-716 EHFGDFQDE
+716 Q
-725 SADLDEKVR
+725 
-734 LNTFQDD
+734 
-741 YVEFIGAENLGEG
+741 
-754 DHTFQFSLQVK
+754 
-765 YDDQV
+765 
-770 INQVEFSTVFSI
+770 
-782 TEEDLEKTQD
+782 